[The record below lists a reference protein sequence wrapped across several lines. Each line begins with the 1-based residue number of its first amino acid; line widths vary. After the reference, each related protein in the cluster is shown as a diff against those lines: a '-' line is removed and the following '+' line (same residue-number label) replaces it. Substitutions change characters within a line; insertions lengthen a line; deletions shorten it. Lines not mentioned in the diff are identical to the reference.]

1 MKKQRQKLLDDL
13 IKDFRKGINRNYKLF
28 RKLLPQSGGFEIEL
42 EQAYIKGFDE
52 YAYYGISKDEVGAK
66 WQHVGIFC
74 FNIGHLAGI
83 PKLNIYKK

>member
-1 MKKQRQKLLDDL
+1 MNLLRTFEKESTEIINYLMNYCQKGGIFNIDL
-13 IKDFRKGINRNYKLF
+13 ERAYK
-28 RKLLPQSGGFEIEL
+28 
-42 EQAYIKGFDE
+42 KGFDE

-74 FNIGHLAGI
+74 FNIGHSAGI